1 MSKPGLERLD
11 MSGELLVRFKE
22 YRLSVDLERVRLSA
36 VPADMMPL
44 VKAYREALS
53 RQLADPEN
61 ESWSSLGPN
70 ERHNALQ
77 EVYMAFG
84 PKANRPKGN
93 CTRCGGTGHILA
105 YSHVRGGTCL
115 KCDGSGNVKPPLGGA
130 GTVSP

>member
-1 MSKPGLERLD
+1 
-11 MSGELLVRFKE
+11 MSGDLLVRFKE

-61 ESWSSLGPN
+61 ESWSGLGPN
-70 ERHNALQ
+70 ERHNAMQ

-84 PKANRPKGN
+84 PKIERPTGN
-93 CTRCGGTGHILA
+93 CRAAAERATSRPTAMSEVGLA
-105 YSHVRGGTCL
+105 
-115 KCDGSGNVKPPLGGA
+115 
-130 GTVSP
+130 